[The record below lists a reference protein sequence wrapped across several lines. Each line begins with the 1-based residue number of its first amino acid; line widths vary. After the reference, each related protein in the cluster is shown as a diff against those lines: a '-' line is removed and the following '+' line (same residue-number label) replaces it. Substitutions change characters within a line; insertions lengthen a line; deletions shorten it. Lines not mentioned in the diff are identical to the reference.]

1 MIFVPDTGYSCYV
14 VQNEDTIRAYE
25 TMPRLDTEV
34 NYRDYYI
41 HSDYMFK
48 DGTQKFS
55 RYGTLPV
62 CIQST
67 DVTDSFYYRVDF
79 PDILLMF
86 LIMCLFCFYIPFKIF
101 SRLFRRWMI

>member
-1 MIFVPDTGYSCYV
+1 MIYVPDKSYACYV
-14 VQNEDTIRAYE
+14 VQSEDTIRAYE
-25 TMPRLDTEV
+25 TMPRLDTDV

-41 HSDYMFK
+41 HSDYMYK
-48 DGTQKFS
+48 DGTQTFS

-67 DVTDSFYYRVDF
+67 DITDSFYYRVDF

-86 LIMCLFCFYIPFKIF
+86 LIMCIFCFYIPLKIF
-101 SRLFRRWMI
+101 SRIFRRWVI